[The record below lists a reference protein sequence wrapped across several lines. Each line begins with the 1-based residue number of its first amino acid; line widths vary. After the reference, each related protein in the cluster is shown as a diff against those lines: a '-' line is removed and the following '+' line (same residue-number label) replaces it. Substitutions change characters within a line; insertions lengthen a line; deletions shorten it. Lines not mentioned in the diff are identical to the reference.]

1 MAYTQ
6 DQINAAYAS
15 EKASGASDDDL
26 ARIGAEKYGVT
37 GDQFNLA
44 KLAYAPASMASSPA
58 PAPAP
63 ATFGRY
69 TEDQYAGARQ
79 WADGKSGKEILSK
92 AAELGLT
99 AEELGHVFGEHGG
112 SGRQVRDATGYDPSN
127 STISGY
133 ATGTVSPWSSGKD
146 RSLDGWSYDINDPRG
161 WVFNKRSGG
170 GAPTTG
176 INLSDLQGVTDWNVQ
191 PNETVRQQLQDLI
204 AEDSPLLQQ
213 ARARALQTANARG
226 LLNSSMAMT
235 AADAALYDTALP
247 IAQQD
252 ASTYADAGRF
262 NADSRNTFARDNNA
276 FVRDAYMADFNVRA
290 NDWAAERDFDRQYAM
305 LDRQSQLQ
313 LERDAIQQGYTSAR
327 DKALNDYQVERDSTA
342 NDYQT
347 ARDKA
352 DAALRLQLAQ
362 MDAASRAA
370 SIQPDT
376 TMARAQMQIEADNR
390 SALNNLRAE
399 YADKVFR
406 INTSDLS
413 TEKADRAIADL
424 ATTYNPQ
431 LSALATQLGYNPESW
446 IIKVAP
452 ATNSATAP
460 APVPT
465 YVQETGAGA

>member
-6 DQINAAYAS
+6 DQINAAYAT

-44 KLAYAPASMASSPA
+44 KLAYAPTAMTSSPA

-99 AEELGHVFGEHGG
+99 ADELGHVFGEHGG
-112 SGRQVRDATGYDPSN
+112 SGAQVRGASGYDPSN
-127 STISGY
+127 RTISGY
-133 ATGTVSPWSSGKD
+133 ATGTVLPWSSAKD
-146 RSLDGWSYDINDPRG
+146 RALDDWSYDINDPRG

-452 ATNSATAP
+452 ASSAAAP

>member
-6 DQINAAYAS
+6 DQINAAYAT

-44 KLAYAPASMASSPA
+44 KLAYAPTAMTSSPA

-112 SGRQVRDATGYDPSN
+112 SGAQVRGASGYDPSN
-127 STISGY
+127 RTISGY
-133 ATGTVSPWSSGKD
+133 ATGTVLPWSSDKD
-146 RSLDGWSYDINDPRG
+146 RALDGWSYDINDPRG

-424 ATTYNPQ
+424 AATYNPQ

-452 ATNSATAP
+452 ATNSAAAP
-460 APVPT
+460 VPVPT